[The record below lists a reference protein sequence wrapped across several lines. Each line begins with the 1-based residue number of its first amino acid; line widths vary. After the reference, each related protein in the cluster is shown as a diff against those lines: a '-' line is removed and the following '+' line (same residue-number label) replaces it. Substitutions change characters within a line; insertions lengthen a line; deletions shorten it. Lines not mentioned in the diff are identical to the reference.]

1 MELNTVP
8 YKQFLQAYSGG
19 EDISAQEEQKNNQTQ
34 KYLELI
40 SQGLINK
47 NKGVR
52 EIFRCDSNGNIL
64 AEDFING
71 IKLLDMGEIPKDDL
85 LIMLEALQNNPED
98 RIVCVDIKDLEDIME
113 NYGIKAKNIQ
123 NHSENESDL
132 ESLAGIT
139 EGHVQKVSLLDT
151 AQLEVIEGND
161 LENNITFSSIEYSIF
176 DRLNNRSKSVTDKK

>member
-1 MELNTVP
+1 
-8 YKQFLQAYSGG
+8 
-19 EDISAQEEQKNNQTQ
+19 
-34 KYLELI
+34 
-40 SQGLINK
+40 
-47 NKGVR
+47 
-52 EIFRCDSNGNIL
+52 
-64 AEDFING
+64 
-71 IKLLDMGEIPKDDL
+71 
-85 LIMLEALQNNPED
+85 
-98 RIVCVDIKDLEDIME
+98 ME